1 MDSLSA
7 KSSGVPDAMKKARS
21 ILRYLVD
28 AKGKTSLVGLAAVG
42 IACVLAP
49 SKPALHAEEAARAA
63 DEKNWQAVAPGRVE
77 PGSGEIKIPAPLA
90 GLLRE
95 VLVQAGVK
103 VSARDPL

>member
-49 SKPALHAEEAARAA
+49 SKPALHAAEAARAA
-63 DEKNWQAVAPGRVE
+63 AEKNLQAVAPGRLE
-77 PGSGEIKIPAPLA
+77 PVSAEIKIPAPLA
-90 GLLRE
+90 RLIGER
-95 VLVQAGVK
+95 LVHAG
-103 VSARDPL
+103 